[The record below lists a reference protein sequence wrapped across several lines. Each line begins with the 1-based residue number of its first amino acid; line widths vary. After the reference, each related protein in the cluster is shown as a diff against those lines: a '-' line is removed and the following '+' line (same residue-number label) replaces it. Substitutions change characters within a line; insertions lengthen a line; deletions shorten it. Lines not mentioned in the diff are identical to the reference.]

1 MRPRIVRSNFF
12 TSPTVSFALINKWD
26 RRFMELALH
35 VAQWSK
41 DPSTKVGAVIVR
53 PDRRIVSIGYKGF
66 PSGVCD
72 HEERYAERAVKYKF
86 VSHAERN
93 ALDNVSQ
100 DVKGCTLYSTLQPC
114 PECAKSIIQKGIA
127 EVVTIVDETRKELL
141 DEFMNYSYIMFEE
154 ANLGIYRYNDGTD
167 ESGNGRHLAE

>member
-1 MRPRIVRSNFF
+1 MHQRIVRSNFF

-41 DPSTKVGAVIVR
+41 DPSTKVGAVIVK
-53 PDRRIVSIGYKGF
+53 PDKRIVSVGYNGF

-100 DVKGCTLYSTLQPC
+100 DVTGCTLYSTLQPC
-114 PECAKSIIQKGIA
+114 PDCAKSIIQKGIA
-127 EVVTIVDETRKELL
+127 EVVTIIDETRKELL
-141 DEFMNYSYIMFEE
+141 DEFMNYSYIMFKE
-154 ANLGIYRYNDGTD
+154 ANVCIYRIDDVSN
-167 ESGNGRHLAE
+167 

>member
-1 MRPRIVRSNFF
+1 M
-12 TSPTVSFALINKWD
+12 SPYLKVSVITKWD

-41 DPSTKVGAVIVR
+41 DPSTKVGSVIVR
-53 PDRRIVSIGYKGF
+53 PDRRIVSLGYNGF

-72 HEERYAERAVKYKF
+72 HGERYAERAVKYKF

-100 DVKGCTLYSTLQPC
+100 DVTGCTLYSTLQPC
-114 PECAKSIIQKGIA
+114 PDCAKSIIQKGIA
-127 EVVTIVDETRKELL
+127 EVVTIIDETRKELL
-141 DEFMNYSYIMFEE
+141 DEFMNYSYIMFKE
-154 ANLGIYRYNDGTD
+154 ANIGIYRIDD
-167 ESGNGRHLAE
+167 VSH

>member
-1 MRPRIVRSNFF
+1 MHPRIVRSNFF
-12 TSPTVSFALINKWD
+12 TTPTVSFALINKWD

-53 PDRRIVSIGYKGF
+53 PDRRIVSIGYNGF

-154 ANLGIYRYNDGTD
+154 AKLGIYRYNDGTD
-167 ESGNGRHLAE
+167 KS

>member
-1 MRPRIVRSNFF
+1 MHPRIVRSNFF
-12 TSPTVSFALINKWD
+12 TTPTVSFALINKWD

-41 DPSTKVGAVIVR
+41 DPSTKVGAVIVK
-53 PDRRIVSIGYKGF
+53 PDKRIVSVGYNGF

-167 ESGNGRHLAE
+167 KG